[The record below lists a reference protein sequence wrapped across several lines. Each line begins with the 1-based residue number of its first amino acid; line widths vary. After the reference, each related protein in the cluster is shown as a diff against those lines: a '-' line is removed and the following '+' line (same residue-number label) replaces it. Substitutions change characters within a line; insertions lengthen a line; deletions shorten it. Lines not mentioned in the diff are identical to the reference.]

1 MFSSLAIANYRKFF
15 TGALLSNIG
24 TWMSRTAVGWLVL
37 VELTDNSASA
47 LGLVTAI
54 MFVPQLILGPYA
66 GTIADRF
73 PKRRI
78 MLTTQ
83 SVLAIDALILA
94 TLVLTGVV
102 ELWMVYA
109 ICVMDGLAQAF
120 DQPARQAIVSELVGL
135 KALPNAIGL
144 NSASFNTARLIG
156 PGIAGL
162 VIAWVGTGYA
172 FVVDGFSYLAM
183 LTAIATFNTATM
195 HVSAPP
201 KDRGRIIDGFKYISG
216 RFDLMILIACGFAVG
231 GLAFNYNISNIVMAT
246 DYYHRSASE
255 YGILGSMMGLGALGA
270 ALWAARRTQPRL
282 RHILFGMAGY
292 IVFNLMAAFSPWFEL
307 FVVLQIP
314 VGLATITVLVTGN
327 TLVQGNTDPQYRG
340 RVMSI
345 WGLCIMGVT
354 PFVSPVVGRL
364 GDTLGPQATILF
376 GVVCVVIALVLI
388 VVALIRHDHLRL
400 VFSAHPMAVHIVHPE
415 APSAA
420 VPLPEH
426 TCPPK

>member
-54 MFVPQLILGPYA
+54 MFLPQLILGPYA
-66 GTIADRF
+66 GTVADRF

-83 SVLAIDALILA
+83 SVLAIDALILS

-102 ELWMVYA
+102 ELWMVYV
-109 ICVMDGLAQAF
+109 ICAMDGLAQAF
-120 DQPARQAIVSELVGL
+120 DQPARQAIVFELVGL
-135 KALPNAIGL
+135 TALPNAIGL
-144 NSASFNTARLIG
+144 NSASYNTARLIG
-156 PGIAGL
+156 PGIGGL

-172 FVVDGFSYLAM
+172 FLVDGFSYLAM
-183 LTAIATFNTATM
+183 LIAVASFNVAAM

-201 KDRGRIIDGFKYISG
+201 KDRGRIIDGFRYIAG
-216 RFDLMILIACGFAVG
+216 RFDLLILIGCGFAVG
-231 GLAFNYNISNIVMAT
+231 GLAFNFNISNIVMAT

-282 RHILFGMAGY
+282 RHIFAGMIGY
-292 IVFNLMAAFSPWFEL
+292 IVFNLAAAFSPWFEL

-314 VGLATITVLVTGN
+314 VGLATITVMVTGN
-327 TLVQGNTDPQYRG
+327 TLVQSGTDPDYQG
-340 RVMSI
+340 RVMSM
-345 WGLCIMGVT
+345 WGLCIMGVA
-354 PFVSPVVGRL
+354 PIVSPIVGWL

-376 GVVCVVIALVLI
+376 GVVCVAIALVLI
-388 VVALIRHDHLRL
+388 VAALVRHDHLRVEFRL
-400 VFSAHPMAVHIVHPE
+400 HPISVHIVH
-415 APSAA
+415 SAA
-420 VPLPEH
+420 PAAATPLPEH
-426 TCPPK
+426 ISPPR